1 MQEIA
6 CIYHAILIYQNV
18 HSACTMCEWMHE
30 EINEKES
37 VNTKAKAKD
46 IEKFEKKEEERPLT
60 AIR

>member
-1 MQEIA
+1 MQGIA
-6 CIYHAILIYQNV
+6 CIYHAILMYQNV
-18 HSACTMCEWMHE
+18 HNACTMCEWMHE
-30 EINEKES
+30 EITEKES